1 MMPRHS
7 IKQLK
12 LTTGEE
18 ILCEVLDEAPESIAV
33 RNALVLTDNVSANGD
48 KYFTF
53 RNFLVYQ
60 DGPMDVVLLVS
71 DKIVAMA
78 IPTQDMVTQ
87 YDIALEQ
94 MREQVELSKQY
105 QEEEYGDDQTF
116 EDFLREVDDYR
127 LIDSD
132 TDGFVKH

>member
-1 MMPRHS
+1 MPRHS

>member
-1 MMPRHS
+1 MPRHS

-60 DGPMDVVLLVS
+60 DGPMDVVLLVT

-78 IPTQDMVTQ
+78 IPTQDMVAQ

-105 QEEEYGDDQTF
+105 QEEEYGDEQTF

>member
-1 MMPRHS
+1 MPRHS

-105 QEEEYGDDQTF
+105 QEEEYSNDQTF